1 VSLFV
6 CATVAASVAVA
17 ATVPVATSF
26 TTANFDKHK
35 W

>member
-17 ATVPVATSF
+17 ATVAVATSF
-26 TTANFDKHK
+26 TTANFVKHK